1 MLNFNYKTKLF
12 IGFLIFIL
20 NILLQTL
27 FDLNGFIYS
36 ILTAFAVFFI
46 VLGINE
52 KRFEKEPRRDE
63 RTDKVGAYAGFLTF
77 YITFLAIAILWQLDY
92 FFNIRVGYQTLL
104 SSFFFGMLLI
114 YFISRIY
121 YNKKI

>member
-1 MLNFNYKTKLF
+1 MSKINYKTKLF

-20 NILLQTL
+20 NLLLQS

-52 KRFEKEPRRDE
+52 KRFEKEPRKDE
-63 RTDKVGAYAGFLTF
+63 RTNKIAAYAGYLTF
-77 YITFLAIAILWQLDY
+77 YITFLAITILWQLSY
-92 FFNIRVGYQTLL
+92 FFNINFDYQLFLGTL
-104 SSFFFGMLLI
+104 FFSMLLM
-114 YFISRIY
+114 YFIASFY
-121 YNKKI
+121 YKNKI